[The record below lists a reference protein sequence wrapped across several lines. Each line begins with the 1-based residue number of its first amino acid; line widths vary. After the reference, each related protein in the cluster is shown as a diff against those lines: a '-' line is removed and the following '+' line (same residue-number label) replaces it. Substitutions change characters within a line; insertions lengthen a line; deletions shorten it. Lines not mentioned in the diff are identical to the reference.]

1 MTGIHPAGAV
11 FAAPFSPGPE
21 AGEVLGLL
29 AWCASA
35 AGVGGVIT
43 VGTLMALQLRSGRPG
58 EGGEHFR
65 GLFFVMLACVLA
77 STAGPIVSSLG
88 SLAL

>member
-1 MTGIHPAGAV
+1 L
-11 FAAPFSPGPE
+11 
-21 AGEVLGLL
+21 LGLL

-43 VGTLMALQLRSGRPG
+43 VGTLMALQLRSGEHG
-58 EGGEHFR
+58 EGGQHFR
-65 GLFFVMLACVLA
+65 GLFFVMLASVLA
-77 STAGPIVSSLG
+77 STAGPLVAALG

>member
-1 MTGIHPAGAV
+1 MTSLPPAAV
-11 FAAPFSPGPE
+11 LLAATFSPGPE
-21 AGEVLGLL
+21 AGQLLGLL

-43 VGTLMALQLRSGRPG
+43 VGTLMALQLRSGEHG
-58 EGGEHFR
+58 EGGQHFR
-65 GLFFVMLACVLA
+65 GLFFVMLASVLA
-77 STAGPIVSSLG
+77 STAGPLVAALG